1 MPPNKVGQT
10 YENIIDLHVYYR
22 FTVPFASVGLSVDP
36 SPNESLEDQLV
47 VDRHLVIPVA
57 PTGCKVSGWSPISTV
72 MPHQLM
78 VRFHYPPLVIFAI
91 ASTSSKP
98 SSDMLVAAT

>member
-1 MPPNKVGQT
+1 MKSIAWLEPDQEFVGDVLGIEQ
-10 YENIIDLHVYYR
+10 V
-22 FTVPFASVGLSVDP
+22 FASVGLSVDP